1 MMRDLILTVAMLT
14 SIWTFNMFDIVFTM
28 TRGGGPGNSSILLS
42 LYAYQNAF
50 GYFQQGY
57 ASAIGII
64 SLIILMIPLA
74 FHIKGGRF
82 NYEN

>member
-1 MMRDLILTVAMLT
+1 MVT
-14 SIWTFNMFDIVFTM
+14 SFWTFNMFDIVFTM
-28 TRGGGPGNSSILLS
+28 TRGGPGNSSILLS

-74 FHIKGGRF
+74 FHIKGRF